1 MPLTAPEILGVA
13 GQLLD
18 DHRPPPELPVDLAV
32 HAAVALAG
40 EHPRYTELSCSDGR
54 RRLVFTLVTSTRV
67 LQLSVPEDR
76 ESDADGADV
85 ATDVWPLETLEEL
98 RLLPPRPR
106 SAAEDPIG
114 PVRTRWRLPLAAR
127 LLRRTTRPAPGRG
140 GVLDPAA
147 AGRGRPGG
155 RPAGRAP
162 TREPP
167 ARTCRPRPLSR
178 AEIGRHDMAG
188 KSSSIR
194 GDPDGGRPSARD
206 LC

>member
-114 PVRTRWRLPLAAR
+114 PVRTRWRDCRWQLDFSGGPPVQLPAGAVSSTLQRRAAADLVGDLLVAHPPANRRRGPAAR
-127 LLRRTTRPAPGRG
+127 DR
-140 GVLDPAA
+140 
-147 AGRGRPGG
+147 
-155 RPAGRAP
+155 
-162 TREPP
+162 
-167 ARTCRPRPLSR
+167 
-178 AEIGRHDMAG
+178 
-188 KSSSIR
+188 
-194 GDPDGGRPSARD
+194 
-206 LC
+206 